1 MNSPPLIA
9 KEYEKL
15 KLSLWKPYEHNRGGY
30 TNAKHGFVSEHT
42 QKAKEEYKGR
52 YL

>member
-1 MNSPPLIA
+1 MNRHPMIA

-15 KLSLWKPYEHNRGGY
+15 KLSFWKPYEHNRDGY
-30 TNAKHGFVSEHT
+30 TNAKHEFISKYT

-52 YL
+52 Y